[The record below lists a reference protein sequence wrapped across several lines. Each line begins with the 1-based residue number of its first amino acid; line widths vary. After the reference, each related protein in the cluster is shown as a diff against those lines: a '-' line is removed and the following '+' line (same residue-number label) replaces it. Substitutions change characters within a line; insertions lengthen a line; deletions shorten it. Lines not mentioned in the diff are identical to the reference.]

1 MKFERDKQQEYY
13 EMQLNFFSKMAHEI
27 RTPLSLINA
36 PLEDIENLYPDNAD
50 FHEAVEVMKNN
61 TGRLMSMVNQ
71 LLDYRKGTQGLTLN
85 FTEIDVSSLVKD
97 LSGQFAPV
105 ANHKKVSIRLY
116 LPDDPV
122 IGIADQES
130 LNKIVTNLL
139 FNALKYTE
147 NLIEISLGYS
157 EDGERFLLAVKDNG
171 SGIPDSQKEKI
182 FTMFYRIRSDEM
194 IPEKGFGI
202 GLAIVKQFVEAH
214 KGTVTVSNNVPKG
227 TVFTISLP
235 SANVDYRADILSE
248 KIEDDEKD
256 PDILS
261 DQGPDREN
269 EADSGEMSAEMNY
282 DRNENAHLER
292 IVKTDS
298 IKRF

>member
-1 MKFERDKQQEYY
+1 
-13 EMQLNFFSKMAHEI
+13 MAHEI

-122 IGIADQES
+122 IGIADQKV
-130 LNKIVTNLL
+130 LTRL
-139 FNALKYTE
+139 
-147 NLIEISLGYS
+147 
-157 EDGERFLLAVKDNG
+157 
-171 SGIPDSQKEKI
+171 
-182 FTMFYRIRSDEM
+182 
-194 IPEKGFGI
+194 
-202 GLAIVKQFVEAH
+202 
-214 KGTVTVSNNVPKG
+214 
-227 TVFTISLP
+227 
-235 SANVDYRADILSE
+235 
-248 KIEDDEKD
+248 
-256 PDILS
+256 
-261 DQGPDREN
+261 
-269 EADSGEMSAEMNY
+269 
-282 DRNENAHLER
+282 
-292 IVKTDS
+292 
-298 IKRF
+298 